1 MRRTSLLWLSLS
13 CAAIVCVSTAAQ
25 TPPANG
31 DLDAFM
37 GRVLARRDENWKKL
51 QQYVLEER
59 ERFEL
64 VGPDQRRL
72 YGFQRDYTWFIRQ
85 GYFVRSP
92 LRADGVPIG
101 ESERRRYES
110 KWIADEKKREAR
122 AADDTDRAAADGAD
136 GKDSARAA
144 DGADGK
150 DSGRAADDA
159 DVARGL
165 EPQFMQAAYFLR
177 FTFEPGRYGL
187 VGREPVDGIDALRI
201 EYYPQQLFRE
211 GRTRPNKELRE
222 RDEHVEEKVN
232 KASLVT
238 LWVAPTTHQILK
250 YTFDN
255 VDWDFLPGRALFRI
269 DSLVASMRMTEA
281 FPTVWLPR
289 DIDGRFRM
297 TLAVGSVE
305 ATYNVRYHDYKQAD
319 VTYKVK

>member
-1 MRRTSLLWLSLS
+1 VRRTSLFWLSLS
-13 CAAIVCVSTAAQ
+13 CAAIVCVTAGAQ
-25 TPPANG
+25 APPPTLG

-64 VGPDQRRL
+64 VGPDRRRL

-92 LRADGVPIG
+92 LRADGVQIG
-101 ESERRRYES
+101 ESERRRYEA
-110 KWIADEKKREAR
+110 KWVTDEKKREAR
-122 AADDTDRAAADGAD
+122 RAARRAEASGQAQPAVAAT
-136 GKDSARAA
+136 SAVP
-144 DGADGK
+144 
-150 DSGRAADDA
+150 DA
-159 DVARGL
+159 PVEDVVRQGI
-165 EPQFMQAAYFLR
+165 EPQFVQAAYFLR
-177 FTFEPGRYGL
+177 FKFEPGRYGL

-211 GRTRPNKELRE
+211 GRTRPNKQLRE
-222 RDEHVEEKVN
+222 RDDRVEEKVN

-238 LWVAPTTHQILK
+238 LWVAPATHQILK

-255 VDWDFLPGRALFRI
+255 VDWDFLPGRALVRI
-269 DSLVASMRMTEA
+269 DSLVASMRMAEA
-281 FPTVWLPR
+281 FPSVWLPR
-289 DIDGRFRM
+289 DIQGRFRL
-297 TLAVGSVE
+297 TLAVGTME
-305 ATYNVRYHDYKQAD
+305 AMYDVQYHDYKQAD